1 MPTARAHLFH
11 DAPKRWNVWV
21 SHEKVHKGRWSILLH
36 GLTQR
41 RATEEMVIR
50 ADRVRRRGE
59 PCRFRILPEGW
70 EP

>member
-1 MPTARAHLFH
+1 MRARLFP

-21 SHEKVHKGRWSILLH
+21 SHDKVREGKWSILLG
-36 GLTQR
+36 GLTQH
-41 RATEEMVIR
+41 RAIDEMIVR
-50 ADRVRRRGE
+50 ADRVRRSGQ